1 MENKPAQTN
10 GVKNATAP
18 ASSKTTEEILSD
30 FYFLIF
36 TPNPVKSNV
45 RIIIDDG
52 TIKLWTNIDKFVK
65 IIRLIMND
73 EMAQVVKTACTTYG
87 CYFLIDRCEND
98 IKKLNIKSE
107 ESIIN
112 IKQLHNDIEKAKQ
125 VGDKDKALRE
135 RFINTINTP
144 VQERLSKQTMGD
156 YVSHNRFSGTIVY
169 NVNKFGGYK
178 PY

>member
-1 MENKPAQTN
+1 MEQQKANPTPAPT
-10 GVKNATAP
+10 T
-18 ASSKTTEEILSD
+18 KTTEEILSD

-36 TPNPVKSNV
+36 TPNPVKNNV

-52 TIKLWTNIDKFVK
+52 TIKLWTKIDKFVK
-65 IIRLIMND
+65 IIKLIMND
-73 EMAQVVKTACTTYG
+73 DMAQVVKTACTTYG

-125 VGDKDKALRE
+125 TGDKDKVLRE

>member
-1 MENKPAQTN
+1 MEQQKANPTPAPT
-10 GVKNATAP
+10 T
-18 ASSKTTEEILSD
+18 KTTEEILSD

-36 TPNPVKSNV
+36 TPNPVKNNV

-65 IIRLIMND
+65 IIKLIMND

-125 VGDKDKALRE
+125 TGDKDKVLRE
-135 RFINTINTP
+135 RFINTINAP

>member
-1 MENKPAQTN
+1 MEQQKTNPTPAPT
-10 GVKNATAP
+10 T
-18 ASSKTTEEILSD
+18 KTTEEILSD

-36 TPNPVKSNV
+36 TPNPVKNNV

-73 EMAQVVKTACTTYG
+73 EIAQVVKTACTTYG

-125 VGDKDKALRE
+125 VGNKDKALRE

>member
-1 MENKPAQTN
+1 MEQQKTNPTPAPT
-10 GVKNATAP
+10 T
-18 ASSKTTEEILSD
+18 KTTEEILSD

-36 TPNPVKSNV
+36 TPNPVKNNV

-87 CYFLIDRCEND
+87 CFFLIDRCEND

-112 IKQLHNDIEKAKQ
+112 IKQLHNDIETAKQ
-125 VGDKDKALRE
+125 VGDKDKVLRE
-135 RFINTINTP
+135 RFIAAINTP

-169 NVNKFGGYK
+169 NVNKFGNYR